1 MSEAPPHALLFSL
14 GAVSHAVWLVRRDL
28 RAGGLTLSALVSL
41 IGLFPGRN
49 ERDYDLSYHLVYSAL
64 IFCVM
69 IAVTFRRSLLPRV
82 NEKILLAYTLAFWYA
97 FLVMA
102 YEPDWWFWKALAA
115 LFALPSLGVL
125 WLGVS
130 SRPLGFGLKLG
141 FYAWYLVLV
150 ISMVLFQFTYGYL
163 LPFFSSAAPADGSGA
178 GAFLGGMAFCY
189 MVINGTYLYQML
201 PFRRKRESE
210 AEARRR
216 WKEWT
221 DLMTGRYDDSC
232 QLCGWQS
239 LSIVAILGGALAAN
253 YSLGFADHVTLVN
266 LSLLVPLAL
275 MPSSHAP
282 PLDIK
287 RDSVK
292 I

>member
-1 MSEAPPHALLFSL
+1 MSEAPPHAFFFSL

-28 RAGGLTLSALVSL
+28 GGGGLWMSALISL
-41 IGLFPGRN
+41 FGMFPGRN
-49 ERDYDLSYHLVYSAL
+49 EVKYDLSYHLVYSSL

-82 NEKILLAYTLAFWYA
+82 NEKILLAYTLTFWYA
-97 FLVMA
+97 FLGMA
-102 YEPDWWFWKALAA
+102 YEPDGWFWKALAA
-115 LFALPSLGVL
+115 FFALPTLGVA
-125 WLGVS
+125 WLAAS
-130 SRPLGFGLKLG
+130 SGHLGFGLKLG

-163 LPFFSSAAPADGSGA
+163 LPFFSSAAPAGGSGP

-216 WKEWT
+216 WKDWT

-232 QLCGWQS
+232 QLRGWQAF
-239 LSIVAILGGALAAN
+239 SIVSLLGGTFAAN
-253 YSLGFADHVTLVN
+253 HYLGFADHVTLVN
-266 LSLLVPLAL
+266 LGLLVPLVL

-282 PLDIK
+282 PLDIN